1 LKKLFFTVAVVGGFL
16 VIIVFLVANFLPLT
30 GTSEKYNM
38 SVDPILISDEMGT
51 ETHVSIKNTG
61 TDTLTNIVVN
71 YGGTAKPDVIP
82 KLNPG
87 EKISLSPPVGSELKV
102 VKVTTNE
109 GIEITKEYRTPASAS
124 FVGNS
129 GYGG

>member
-1 LKKLFFTVAVVGGFL
+1 MLGIAGCFL
-16 VIIVFLVANFLPLT
+16 VIIIFLTVNFLPLT
-30 GTSEKYNM
+30 ITSDKYNI
-38 SVDPILISDEMGT
+38 SVDPIIISDEMGT

-61 TDTLTNIVVN
+61 TDILTNIIVS
-71 YGGTAKPDVIP
+71 YGGTAKPDMIS
-82 KLNPG
+82 KLDPG

-102 VKVTTNE
+102 VKVTTSE
-109 GIEITKEYRTPASAS
+109 GIDVTKEYRTPASAS